1 MLDIV
6 KEKPN
11 KESPPS
17 ISIED
22 LKTITNQMEN
32 CIYKI
37 QNDDKNGT
45 GFICKIPFL
54 NDLKILITNY
64 NLLNEEDL
72 NSNKVIKLKR
82 DNMDE
87 KKITIDNTR
96 IKACINKEIT
106 IIEIKP
112 NKDKIFLN
120 TILDL
125 DTEKKDNYTEE
136 QDIYT
141 EPKDNSTE
149 IKENNTEIKDNDT
162 KEKGNSTSSPKL
174 EIKKKSIYIIDK
186 DKLSFSYDIIEYKDN
201 QEINYFC
208 NIKEGSFGSPI
219 LSLETFKIFGIYVG
233 NKENINYN
241 IVSMKYLIDELNKVN
256 KIYKNEINL
265 IYIKNTNNDDEEN
278 IFGDKFVIN
287 HDKEDFDLKIN
298 EEESKLVNKWK
309 LKKGENI
316 IKIKIK
322 KKIADFGSMF
332 EGCSSLRNISEL
344 EYLDI
349 KNVKFFSKMFSGCSS
364 LSDIKPLEDWDVS
377 SAVNL
382 SDMFSNCESLSD
394 IRPLKK
400 WNVSKVQNF
409 SNMFSQC
416 SSLSDI
422 KPLEDWNV
430 SNAINFSDMFSE
442 CTSLKDITP
451 LKNWNV
457 SKANDFSNM
466 FMQCKELKDITS
478 LKNWNVSNVNDFS
491 NMFMQCES
499 LSDIKSLEKWN
510 VLEGTNFSFM
520 FSQCSKLSDIEPL
533 KNWNVSKSED
543 FSNMF
548 CKCKKL
554 SNIEPLKEWKVS
566 NKAKFNK
573 MFINISSLSDGNKLK
588 QWNLPD
594 NAFKSMFE

>member
-1 MLDIV
+1 MSDIV

-11 KESPPS
+11 KESSPS
-17 ISIED
+17 ISIEG

-37 QNDDKNGT
+37 QNDDKIGT
-45 GFICKIPFL
+45 GFICRIPFL
-54 NDLKILITNY
+54 NDIKILITNY

-162 KEKGNSTSSPKL
+162 KEKDNSTSSPKL

-186 DKLSFSYDIIEYKDN
+186 DKLSFSYNIIEYKDN

-241 IVSMKYLIDELNKVN
+241 IVSMEYLIDELNKEN

-278 IFGDKFVIN
+278 IFGYKFVFN
-287 HDKEDFDLKIN
+287 HNKEDFDLKIN
-298 EEESKLVNKWK
+298 EEKSKLVNKWK

-322 KKIADFGSMF
+322 KKIANFESMF
-332 EGCSSLRNISEL
+332 DGCSSLRNISEL

-349 KNVKFFSKMFSGCSS
+349 RNAKFFSNMFKGCSS
-364 LSDIKPLEDWDVS
+364 LSDIKSLENW
-377 SAVNL
+377 NL
-382 SDMFSNCESLSD
+382 SNANNLSNMFSGCKSLSD

-400 WNVSKVQNF
+400 WNVSKVQYF
-409 SNMFSQC
+409 RNMFGQC
-416 SSLSDI
+416 SSLSDM
-422 KPLEDWNV
+422 KPLEDWDV
-430 SNAINFSDMFSE
+430 SNAIDFSDMFSE
-442 CTSLKDITP
+442 CISLKDITP

-466 FMQCKELKDITS
+466 FMQCKKLKDITS
-478 LKNWNVSNVNDFS
+478 LKNWNVSKVNDFS
-491 NMFMQCES
+491 NMFMQCET
-499 LSDIKSLEKWN
+499 LYDIKSLESWN
-510 VLEGTNFSFM
+510 VLEGTNFSSM
-520 FSQCSKLSDIEPL
+520 FSQCSELSDIEPL
-533 KNWNVSKSED
+533 TNWNVSNSED

-548 CKCKKL
+548 SKCIKL
-554 SNIEPLKEWKVS
+554 SKIGPLKKWKVS

-573 MFINISSLSDGNKLK
+573 MFVNISSLSDDLELK

-594 NAFKSMFE
+594 KVFKSMFD